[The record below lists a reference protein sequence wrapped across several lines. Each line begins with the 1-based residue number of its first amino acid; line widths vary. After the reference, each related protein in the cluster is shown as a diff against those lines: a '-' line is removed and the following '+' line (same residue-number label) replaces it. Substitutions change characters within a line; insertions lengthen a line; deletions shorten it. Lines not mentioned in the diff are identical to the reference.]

1 MIADLSRVAS
11 TIREDSLTARLTS
24 LRAVILKELREKGFF
39 KIRDG
44 EQEFTITIKGSR
56 AAAGSTPHK

>member
-11 TIREDSLTARLTS
+11 TIREDSLTARLIS

-44 EQEFTITIKGSR
+44 DREFTITLK
-56 AAAGSTPHK
+56 APKADPLPPK